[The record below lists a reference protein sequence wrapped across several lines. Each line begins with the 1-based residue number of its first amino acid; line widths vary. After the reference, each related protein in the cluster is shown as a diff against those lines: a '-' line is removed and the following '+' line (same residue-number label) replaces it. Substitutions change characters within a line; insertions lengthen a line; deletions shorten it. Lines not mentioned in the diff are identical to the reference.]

1 MIDSGVP
8 PQESHT
14 QQSRVDD
21 GKSSEQ
27 VFQESTPDKD
37 LEQPIAPDQFD
48 VRYCTTKWEIWAY
61 YAYYIG
67 NNGLSLFN
75 FGPTAFQN
83 LLSQAAG
90 DSGTLYFAG
99 RERSINSIVLLSN
112 GISFAIQ
119 VVIFLVIGS
128 FADFGTWRPNILITL
143 SIIAYAIGFGWLG
156 VHTADKW
163 HVGVG
168 LYIVG
173 LIAYQTTL
181 TFWTAAFPGL
191 ARNTPEMKAKADA
204 YTAGTISRDE
214 YDQADT
220 IERSRLANI
229 AFYVQSCAEVVI
241 LAIIVGIMFGVHVNA
256 SEENNNWGLSV
267 LIAFASGVWLL
278 VSLPWFFLE
287 KRRPGQDP
295 QGRNIFVAGLWQL
308 YYAMKQVW
316 RLKQSLLYLVG
327 YFLLG
332 DSLNTTVTVIST
344 LQNSVVSY
352 NTLELTYLLIAGIAA
367 QAVGIYGFWFIQQ
380 RFKLGTKTMFNTI
393 AVAIILLDGWGMI
406 GIWTQKFGFHNG
418 WEFWLY
424 QVYYGL
430 FVCPWYSYSQ
440 IMISEVAPRGH
451 DFLFFSLFSIV
462 GKTSSFI
469 GPLVSSAIIDA
480 TPSGNASMPF
490 YFLFGLSVASF
501 AVLAIWLDLKKSRR
515 EQELFLQGKDGNGS
529 GDIRN
534 QSLLGEFPWESVPD
548 IPAPGLNWNDNML
561 ETQSEQRPVAAQAR
575 PDPLLPSDL
584 LSPSSNP
591 PVSTSLTAPFGRI
604 EDAALSR
611 LFSPLNASYTGT
623 RFNDYHVTSIHDD
636 GHLSLDSH
644 HDSVSQQQSPGFT
657 NNETS
662 PPNTDAADPLPGQ
675 GYPAETLSPEVSG
688 TSRSKRKAGTL
699 EEDPG
704 DGEAMKAIK
713 RQRNTMAARRY
724 RQKGRDRIAEL
735 ECALR
740 DMEHE
745 RNELRLRLARR
756 EAEVAALKEM
766 LRR

>member
-1 MIDSGVP
+1 MTDSSAPSQV
-8 PQESHT
+8 SHT

-21 GKSSEQ
+21 GKPSEQ

-37 LEQPIAPDQFD
+37 LEQPIAPDQID

-99 RERSINSIVLLSN
+99 RQRSINSIVLLSN

-204 YTAGTISRDE
+204 YTAGAISRDE

-241 LAIIVGIMFGVHVNA
+241 LAIIVGIMFGVRVNA

-308 YYAMKQVW
+308 YYAAKQVW

-406 GIWTQKFGFHNG
+406 GIWTQKFGFHHG

-515 EQELFLQGKDGNGS
+515 EQEQFLQGKERNGS
-529 GDIRN
+529 
-534 QSLLGEFPWESVPD
+534 
-548 IPAPGLNWNDNML
+548 
-561 ETQSEQRPVAAQAR
+561 
-575 PDPLLPSDL
+575 
-584 LSPSSNP
+584 
-591 PVSTSLTAPFGRI
+591 
-604 EDAALSR
+604 ED
-611 LFSPLNASYTGT
+611 
-623 RFNDYHVTSIHDD
+623 
-636 GHLSLDSH
+636 
-644 HDSVSQQQSPGFT
+644 
-657 NNETS
+657 
-662 PPNTDAADPLPGQ
+662 
-675 GYPAETLSPEVSG
+675 
-688 TSRSKRKAGTL
+688 
-699 EEDPG
+699 
-704 DGEAMKAIK
+704 M
-713 RQRNTMAARRY
+713 
-724 RQKGRDRIAEL
+724 
-735 ECALR
+735 
-740 DMEHE
+740 
-745 RNELRLRLARR
+745 
-756 EAEVAALKEM
+756 
-766 LRR
+766 